1 MSPLIV
7 ITLLIAF
14 LCNAFGFVFSY
25 FILQTDAF
33 GRLRI
38 QKRRYRKGT
47 FRKRLP
53 LILLNLSILFVLVFV
68 GLYFA
73 EGFFDMEWQSWWSI
87 AIQISV
93 FVLLDDV
100 YFYFY
105 HRALHNVPVL
115 YSKIHKIHH
124 RAFAPFPME
133 YIYVHPLEW
142 MLGTLGIVLAAVSI
156 VLVNGQ
162 ISVHAFWIFS
172 VIRNLHEVDIHSGL
186 RSLFAHKIPLFAATE
201 HHDFHHRKNTK
212 GNYGSMFTF
221 WDTVMGT
228 SIDMEEKPPKV
239 KAALL
244 S

>member
-1 MSPLIV
+1 MSPLV
-7 ITLLIAF
+7 TTTLLIALVCNIIGF
-14 LCNAFGFVFSY
+14 LFSY
-25 FILQTDAF
+25 AVVTSDSL

-38 QKRRYRKGT
+38 QKRQYKKGT
-47 FRKRLP
+47 YRKRLP
-53 LILLNLSILFVLVFV
+53 LILLNLSLLFLLVFV
-68 GLYFA
+68 SLFFA
-73 EGFFDMEWQSWWSI
+73 EDFFDMTWQPWWSI
-87 AIQISV
+87 TIQVLV

-105 HRALHNVPVL
+105 HRTLHNVPIL

-124 RAFAPFPME
+124 RAFAPIPME

-142 MLGTLGIVLAAVSI
+142 MLGTIGIVCGALLI

-186 RSLFAHKIPLFAATE
+186 RSFFSHKIPLFAATE

-221 WDTVMGT
+221 WDQLLGT
-228 SIDMEEKPPKV
+228 DIDMEKPSK
-239 KAALL
+239 KATSA